1 MPLAMVSIWWLDN
14 QYCNDYASSTGW
26 MYTMWA
32 ALMLISGILTLLVMR
47 KGVEWREAG
56 EAREA
61 QESEKAEAPVR
72 S

>member
-1 MPLAMVSIWWLDN
+1 
-14 QYCNDYASSTGW
+14 

-61 QESEKAEAPVR
+61 QESEEAEAPVR

>member
-1 MPLAMVSIWWLDN
+1 
-14 QYCNDYASSTGW
+14 